1 MKDIDLI
8 FNNKEEKEA
17 TFKMLAT
24 FKGKKIN
31 ENIDSLVDEI
41 LKYAKEIDDLFKENG
56 MESFYLEQVSNL
68 NSTNEIDLKE
78 DISDEKL
85 KEQVEDLIKRIN
97 TRIKLIHDNNNI
109 LNKLNEQY
117 DLDNVDLVEEIK
129 KANLI

>member
-41 LKYAKEIDDLFKENG
+41 LKYAKEIDDLLKDNN
-56 MESFYLEQVSNL
+56 MESSYLEEVSNL
-68 NSTNEIDLKE
+68 NSTNEIILKE

-97 TRIKLIHDNNNI
+97 TRINLIHSNNDI
-109 LNKLNEQY
+109 LNKLNEEY